1 MATAFTGVL
10 TAEDIALLTAD
21 PAVAAARSRLDSS
34 NVVYTSAS
42 LPATTRSRLQ
52 ETLGLNL
59 GTMESV
65 PMSWIRGD
73 TPAHTDVGRSTFE
86 KTYLVYMNDS
96 PGSLVVDGVSH
107 PITQGTAYV
116 FSEGA
121 HHETVGTG
129 SEPRLLLG
137 PMSERA
143 FPVGVPPAESNTCC
157 QAALDLKGLDY
168 QTRAQVIAGINILN
182 STQRKPMSY
191 SEYLSMK
198 KAISTKR
205 K

>member
-1 MATAFTGVL
+1 MATAFTDVL
-10 TAEDIALLTAD
+10 TAEDIALITAD
-21 PAVAAARSRLDSS
+21 PTVSAARARLDSS
-34 NVVYTSAS
+34 NVVYTSAP
-42 LPATTRSRLQ
+42 LPAATRSRLQ

-59 GTMESV
+59 STMDSV
-65 PMSWIRGD
+65 PMRWIRGD
-73 TPAHTDVGRSTFE
+73 TPAHVDVGRSAFE

-96 PGSLVVDGVSH
+96 PGSLIVDGVPH

-137 PMSERA
+137 PMSERGFA
-143 FPVGVPPAESNTCC
+143 VGGGIPVDTCC

-168 QTRAQVIAGINILN
+168 QTRAQVIAGISIL
-182 STQRKPMSY
+182 SGTQRKPMSY